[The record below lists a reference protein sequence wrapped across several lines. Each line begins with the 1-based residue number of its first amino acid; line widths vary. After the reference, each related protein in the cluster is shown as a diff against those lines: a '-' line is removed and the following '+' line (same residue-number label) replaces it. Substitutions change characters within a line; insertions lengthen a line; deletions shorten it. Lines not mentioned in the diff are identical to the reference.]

1 MDTIDRVTLDRAAQH
16 VTRINLKG
24 VEIHTVL
31 IVLNGQHG
39 GADVH
44 IKGSINNE
52 DDILVDYDET
62 VEVH

>member
-39 GADVH
+39 GAE
-44 IKGSINNE
+44 SI
-52 DDILVDYDET
+52 DDEITIEA
-62 VEVH
+62 EA